1 MSRDIESPD
10 DAVAVVGRRGY
21 GRSCAR
27 KAKHCRSRRFVSVA
41 WFSRRSASSLV
52 TCLQERPA
60 MLRRGAWFAF
70 AKLRGPGS
78 GGR

>member
-1 MSRDIESPD
+1 
-10 DAVAVVGRRGY
+10 
-21 GRSCAR
+21 
-27 KAKHCRSRRFVSVA
+27 
-41 WFSRRSASSLV
+41 V